1 MKSDK
6 PKRILQ
12 VVGAMNRAGTETM
25 LMNIYRALDHSKIQF
40 DFISY
45 SNQEAHYDKEIK
57 ELGGRIFR
65 VTKSNSVKELYQII
79 NKFGPYT
86 AVHSHTLFHCGI
98 ANLAALLAGVK
109 TRIAHAHTT
118 LDDNKHF
125 IRKAYIFTMKQL
137 IHNVST
143 NLLACSNEAG
153 KYLYGEKG
161 LRKKKYSYFP
171 NIVDYSPFIVDLQND
186 AQNFKQKEGLT
197 NKLVIGHIG
206 RFIKAKNHHFLLKVL
221 KHMLINNPKV
231 CLLLVGNG
239 DLRKTI
245 EEEANIHGV
254 YEHIRFVGVREDI
267 PVLLQSMDAFVFPS
281 LYEGLGL
288 VLLEAQASGIRCFV
302 SEAIQPEADL
312 RLGLFNKLTLKD
324 GPEVWADQIL
334 KQAKQKEINND
345 KIIQAFIDNGY
356 IVEAGIEKLLN
367 LYKVDEGSNEK
378 RINSLI

>member
-1 MKSDK
+1 MKSEK
-6 PKRILQ
+6 PIRILQ

-25 LMNIYRALDHSKIQF
+25 LMNIYRNLDHTKFQF

-45 SNQEAHYDKEIK
+45 STEEAHYDKEIIG
-57 ELGGRIFR
+57 LGGKIFR
-65 VTKSNSVKELYQII
+65 VSKSTSVKELYQII
-79 NKFGPYT
+79 NEFGPYT

-98 ANLAALLAGVK
+98 ANLSALLAGVK

-118 LDDNKHF
+118 LDDNKRL
-125 IRKAYIFTMKQL
+125 IRKAYIFIMKQL

-143 NLLACSNEAG
+143 DLLACSNEAG
-153 KYLYGEKG
+153 IYLYGKKG

-171 NIVDYSPFIVDLQND
+171 NIVDYSPFIVDLKDNIQK
-186 AQNFKQKEGLT
+186 FKQKEGLS

-206 RFIKAKNHHFLLKVL
+206 RFIEAKNHHFLLKVL
-221 KHMLINNPKV
+221 KYMLIKNPNV
-231 CLLLVGNG
+231 CLLLVGDG
-239 DLRKTI
+239 DLRRTI
-245 EEEANIHGV
+245 EEEAKIQGV

-288 VLLEAQASGIRCFV
+288 VLLEAQASGLRCFV

-312 RLGLFNKLTLKD
+312 RLGLFHKQTLKD

-334 KQAKQKEINND
+334 KHAKQKENNKD
-345 KIIQAFIDNGY
+345 KIIQAFNDNGY

-367 LYKVDEGSNEK
+367 LYKVKGGNNEK